1 MTEINE
7 TEKCINSDVIL
18 PLDSKEPCHNCG
30 STGKK
35 RIMEVNERRVIRESG
50 FAETTKT
57 TKKTSYPL
65 LIIMFSILFVS
76 TLTGYFTTNT
86 ELGVI
91 IGIILGLVTWYVGKD
106 STMIEKFRNRT
117 NF

>member
-1 MTEINE
+1 
-7 TEKCINSDVIL
+7 
-18 PLDSKEPCHNCG
+18 
-30 STGKK
+30 
-35 RIMEVNERRVIRESG
+35 
-50 FAETTKT
+50 
-57 TKKTSYPL
+57 
-65 LIIMFSILFVS
+65 MFSILFVS